1 MYVNK
6 KYFVLGFSERNQRM
20 TKQRK
25 RQLIVDLALI
35 TVITF
40 VVLAIIVL
48 IGDRMNDFTYD
59 QSINIVIRVAVI
71 GICGQFGIAGLGI
84 SIACLIRKEKF
95 TGFGL
100 TVKNLIP
107 AILLSSACCVP
118 DFLYNLYRGDAQ
130 AWCPFREVNMTAEV
144 LTSPFPYNILAY
156 LITAVCWGFFEG
168 FNYVVIRDKICEL
181 FPSKYRFLDW
191 GALICALM
199 CLAIHGA
206 IGVNLYM
213 VVTFILIYGM
223 LIVRKETG
231 NAWGCVLIFMAYWN
245 AL

>member
-1 MYVNK
+1 
-6 KYFVLGFSERNQRM
+6 M

-25 RQLIVDLALI
+25 RQLIVDLVLI

-71 GICGQFGIAGLGI
+71 GICGQFGVAGLGI

-107 AILLSSACCVP
+107 AILLWRMLCAGLFVQSVSGGCSGMVSFSGGQY
-118 DFLYNLYRGDAQ
+118 DSRGFDQ
-130 AWCPFREVNMTAEV
+130 PIS
-144 LTSPFPYNILAY
+144 L
-156 LITAVCWGFFEG
+156 
-168 FNYVVIRDKICEL
+168 
-181 FPSKYRFLDW
+181 
-191 GALICALM
+191 
-199 CLAIHGA
+199 
-206 IGVNLYM
+206 
-213 VVTFILIYGM
+213 
-223 LIVRKETG
+223 
-231 NAWGCVLIFMAYWN
+231 
-245 AL
+245 